1 MLSALSRR
9 LQRVVANLPE
19 LPIHHLA
26 QRHDGLT
33 EALAEMC
40 TGAARVCLDRHHRPP
55 TEFNLH
61 GANGVH
67 TAAVV
72 EWQQADERMQK
83 AYGNEIEATEF
94 GACAFV
100 LATVEL
106 VDGLVAIGRADTGT
120 GADYYMAPKGT
131 TIEDL
136 EGFEDVVR
144 LEVSGVDRGSESAV
158 NQRLKRSW
166 RRHRRERATCQRWPA
181 LQALKSSSSDSQ
193 DCEASD

>member
-1 MLSALSRR
+1 MLSTLPRR

-19 LPIHHLA
+19 LPIHHMAL
-26 QRHDGLT
+26 RHDGLT
-33 EALAEMC
+33 KALAEMC
-40 TGAARVCLDRHHRPP
+40 TEAARVCLDRHHRPP

-72 EWQQADERMQK
+72 NWQQADERMQK

-94 GACAFV
+94 GACASL
-100 LATVEL
+100 LAAVEL

-144 LEVSGVDRGSESAV
+144 LEVSGVDRGPESAV
-158 NQRLKRSW
+158 AQRLKEKLAQAS
-166 RRHRRERATCQRWPA
+166 AGKSDLPA
-181 LQALKSSSSDSQ
+181 MAGVAGF
-193 DCEASD
+193 EAKLIRLARL

>member
-1 MLSALSRR
+1 
-9 LQRVVANLPE
+9 
-19 LPIHHLA
+19 
-26 QRHDGLT
+26 
-33 EALAEMC
+33 MC
-40 TGAARVCLDRHHRPP
+40 TEAARVCLDRHHRSP

-61 GANGVH
+61 GANGAS

-72 EWQQADERMQK
+72 EWPQADERMQR

-94 GACAFV
+94 GACASV
-100 LATVEL
+100 LAAVEL

-158 NQRLKRSW
+158 NQRLKAKLAQAS
-166 RRHRRERATCQRWPA
+166 AGKSDLPA
-181 LQALKSSSSDSQ
+181 MAGVVGLEAKLIRLA